1 MRMVDKRSAHLIGS
15 PGVFLPRL
23 PQHPACG
30 GPHGAR
36 PSDWKGLQH
45 DDRVVL
51 QSWLRHTAPR
61 PFHPVGYST
70 SVSGAR
76 LALCRRFGPS
86 PCPVHYGER
95 LATTPSADFCPLT
108 HDVDAARAT
117 RITVGA
123 GGLSSAFARGLSLAP
138 VATTARLGFDGD
150 SCRRRVVTM
159 PIRLTPNDFTSGH
172 FQPAIGSRPTL
183 AGRSGDI

>member
-1 MRMVDKRSAHLIGS
+1 MYQYQRNESRSPVAILSMKMVDKRSAHLIGS

-45 DDRVVL
+45 DDRAVL

-108 HDVDAARAT
+108 HDVAAARAA
-117 RITVGA
+117 RITVRAGA
-123 GGLSSAFARGLSLAP
+123 SPALSRGASVWLPWRPLPA
-138 VATTARLGFDGD
+138 LG
-150 SCRRRVVTM
+150 SM
-159 PIRLTPNDFTSGH
+159 AI
-172 FQPAIGSRPTL
+172 PAVG
-183 AGRSGDI
+183 